1 MLAVAGGA
9 GCRRPRGAQ
18 SPFEQ
23 RTEELLIL
31 QPSAPGLAPGEE
43 RRTPALNTQGELM
56 GWGGVSGAVCPP
68 ASGTAAQPWS
78 EP

>member
-23 RTEELLIL
+23 HTEELLIPIAL
-31 QPSAPGLAPGEE
+31 SPRTGPGRG

-56 GWGGVSGAVCPP
+56 GWWWGLWGCVS
-68 ASGTAAQPWS
+68 PWS